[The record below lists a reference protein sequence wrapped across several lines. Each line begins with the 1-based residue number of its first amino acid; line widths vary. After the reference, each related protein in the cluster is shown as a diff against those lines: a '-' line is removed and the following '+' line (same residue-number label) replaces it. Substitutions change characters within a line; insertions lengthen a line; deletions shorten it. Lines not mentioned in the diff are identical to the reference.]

1 MLASWLGVLAS
12 QETGDNRKML
22 RVSLSGVRVL
32 DFSHVLAGP
41 VCSMTLADLGADVV
55 KIEPPEG
62 ELGRKIG
69 PPWINGES
77 PVFMSV
83 NRNKQSV
90 SIDLKTDAGRHVVR
104 KMLRDADVVVENFR
118 PGVMQ
123 SMGLDFE
130 TVREINPN
138 IVFCSISAFGQSG
151 SNRRRPGVDGVIQAV
166 SGLMSTLG
174 TANADPLKVP
184 VPIADMVGGYLAA
197 IAILAALHS
206 VRDGKG
212 AQQLDI
218 SLYNATVMLQQ
229 ISFASFFASGRNPD
243 KVGSAA
249 PYAAPNEA
257 IPTEDGWIVVV
268 AYHPERWIALCE
280 ELGMPWLESD
290 SRFATNDDRV
300 RNRRALHQVLASRFS
315 ECTTAEWMKR
325 LASRDIICAPVASY
339 SEVIESA
346 EYAESGLACTLNHP
360 VAGRIRT
367 NGFALGPSDS
377 AQEHVDRAAPLKGEH
392 TLDALAR
399 YGISHDE
406 IADLLNK
413 GVIRACPSRP
423 SQPHDSDK
431 VW

>member
-1 MLASWLGVLAS
+1 
-12 QETGDNRKML
+12 ML
-22 RVSLSGVRVL
+22 RDSLSGVRVL

-55 KIEPPEG
+55 KIEPPAG

-83 NRNKQSV
+83 NRNKLSA
-90 SIDLKTDAGRHVVR
+90 SIDLKTDAGRCLVR
-104 KMLRDADVVVENFR
+104 KMLCDADVLVENFR

-123 SMGLDFE
+123 SMGLDFAS
-130 TVREINPN
+130 VREINPN
-138 IVFCSISAFGQSG
+138 LVYCSISAFGQSG
-151 SNRRRPGVDGVIQAV
+151 SNRQRPGVDGVIQAV

-174 TANADPLKVP
+174 AANEDPLKVP

-197 IAILAALHS
+197 IAILAALHG
-206 VRDGKG
+206 VRNGKG

-257 IPTEDGWIVVV
+257 VPTEDGWIVVV
-268 AYHPERWIALCE
+268 AYHPERWTALCE

-290 SRFATNDDRV
+290 PRFATNDDRV
-300 RNRRALHQVLASRFS
+300 RNRKALHQLLASRFS
-315 ECTTAEWMKR
+315 ECSTSQWMER
-325 LASRDIICAPVASY
+325 LALRDIICAPVSSY
-339 SEVIESA
+339 RDVVESA
-346 EYAESGLACTLNHP
+346 EYAESGLACTLDHP
-360 VAGRIRT
+360 VAGQIRA
-367 NGFALGPSDS
+367 NGFALGPSDR
-377 AQEHVDRAAPLKGEH
+377 AQDNADRAAPLNGEH
-392 TLDALAR
+392 TLAVLAR
-399 YGISHDE
+399 YGIEHDQ
-406 IADLLNK
+406 IAELLDT
-413 GVIRACPSRP
+413 GVIRAYPARP
-423 SQPHDSDK
+423 APTQTHDE
-431 VW
+431 VL